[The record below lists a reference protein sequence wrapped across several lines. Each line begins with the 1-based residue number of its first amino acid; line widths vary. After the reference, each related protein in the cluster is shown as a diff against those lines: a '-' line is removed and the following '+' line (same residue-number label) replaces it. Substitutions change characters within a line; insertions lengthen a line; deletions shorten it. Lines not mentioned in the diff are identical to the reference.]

1 MKIFLFCEWL
11 LRNICKPTLS
21 LNLKPNWLGEDVDS
35 SMTITADIV
44 EAFLKCPT
52 KCYLRS
58 LGEVGTGN
66 AFAEWVRT
74 QNELWRREG
83 IKRLMAGTAPGE
95 CVGSPSVTTNLN
107 TAKWRLAIECL
118 VRSRNM
124 ESDLHAVE
132 RIPSEGRGKPPQ
144 FIPIRFVS
152 TNKLNRDDKLLLAF
166 DALLALSVFGWRPR
180 IDLFRTAANRFL
192 RAGRKNRHCS
202 APRCKM
208 RSFKTAASMIL
219 RRKAAG
225 YGRNQTPKTGGRK
238 GHSFGSYKKSR
249 TPRPE
254 RP

>member
-1 MKIFLFCEWL
+1 
-11 LRNICKPTLS
+11 
-21 LNLKPNWLGEDVDS
+21 
-35 SMTITADIV
+35 MTITADIV

-66 AFAEWVRT
+66 AYAEWVRT

-107 TAKWRLAIECL
+107 TAKWRLAIEYV

-166 DALLALSVFGWRPR
+166 DALLLAEMLGYEAGCGKIIHGDGPSYAASANLRFGERGAEADR
-180 IDLFRTAANRFL
+180 
-192 RAGRKNRHCS
+192 GNRH
-202 APRCKM
+202 
-208 RSFKTAASMIL
+208 AAVQ
-219 RRKAAG
+219 RFAA
-225 YGRNQTPKTGGRK
+225 
-238 GHSFGSYKKSR
+238 
-249 TPRPE
+249 
-254 RP
+254 